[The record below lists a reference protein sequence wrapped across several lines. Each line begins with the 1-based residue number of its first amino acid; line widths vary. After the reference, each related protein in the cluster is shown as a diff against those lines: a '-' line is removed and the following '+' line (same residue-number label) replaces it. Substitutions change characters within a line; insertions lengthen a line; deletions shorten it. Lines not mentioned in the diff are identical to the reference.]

1 MATPTATFRPTPPS
15 GGFTLVE
22 LVVVIAVV
30 AVTAAIAVPRYT
42 NSLSRYRA
50 DMAARRIAADLGLA
64 RNRAKVKGATQTV
77 VFAIASDS
85 YTLPGVAGLDRPTD
99 PYTVV
104 VSAEPYRADLVS
116 ASFGGSTTASFN
128 GYGAPTAGG
137 SVVVQAGATQKTV
150 LLDADTGEAKV
161 Q

>member
-1 MATPTATFRPTPPS
+1 MPAPEATFRHARTS

-22 LVVVIAVV
+22 LIVVIAVIAV
-30 AVTAAIAVPRYT
+30 AAAIAVPRYT
-42 NSLSRYRA
+42 SSLSRYRA

-64 RNRAKVKGATQTV
+64 RSRAKVKGATQTV
-77 VFAIASDS
+77 LFTLASDS
-85 YTLPGVAGLDRPTD
+85 YTLPGVAGLDRPSD

-104 VSAEPYRADLVS
+104 VSAEPYKADLVS

-128 GYGAPTAGG
+128 GYGAPAAGG

-150 LLDADTGEAKV
+150 LLDAGTGEAKV